1 LGGVQII
8 EVTDLG
14 VRSAVIRLRRRETAL
29 QFVLYPMIHM
39 AKPAF
44 YAAVTTR
51 LKRADVV
58 VAEGVGGGRG
68 KRSVLVGALT
78 LSYTVLRF
86 NRRAKLVE
94 QDIDYR
100 ALGVPVV
107 RPDVSVEEFA
117 AGWRQVPLAHRLM
130 MWCVLPFVVM
140 GRLFG
145 GTRMIW
151 SRSMEQNDL
160 PSPEE
165 EDLAD
170 WSPKL
175 EAAFGGERDDRL
187 LAVLCRLH
195 EERSTEAIEVAV
207 VYGAGHVSAVVHG
220 LMNRYG
226 YRPRSADW
234 LTIAD
239 L

>member
-1 LGGVQII
+1 MDGVQII
-8 EVTDLG
+8 EVTDLE
-14 VRSAVIRLRRRETAL
+14 VRSAVIRLRRRETPL

-44 YAAVTTR
+44 YTAVTAR

-58 VAEGVGGGRG
+58 VAEGVGGGRR
-68 KRSVLVGALT
+68 KHSVLAAALT

-94 QDIDYR
+94 QDIDY
-100 ALGVPVV
+100 ATLGVPVV
-107 RPDVSVEEFA
+107 RPDLSLEDFA
-117 AGWRQVPLAHRLM
+117 ASWRQVPLAHRLM
-130 MWCVLPFVVM
+130 MWCVLPFVVVA
-140 GRLFG
+140 RLFG

-160 PSPEE
+160 PAPEE

-175 EAAFGGERDDRL
+175 VAAFHGERDERL
-187 LAVLCRLH
+187 LAALCRLH
-195 EERSTEAIEVAV
+195 EERSGENIEVAV
-207 VYGAGHVSAVVHG
+207 VYGAAHMPAIVLG

-234 LTIAD
+234 LTVTD

>member
-1 LGGVQII
+1 MDGVQII

-14 VRSAVIRLRRRETAL
+14 VRSAVIRLRRRGTAL

-51 LKRADVV
+51 LKRANVV
-58 VAEGVGGGRG
+58 VAEGVGGGQR
-68 KRSVLVGALT
+68 KRSVLVSALT

-86 NRRAKLVE
+86 NRRAKLVK
-94 QDIDYR
+94 QDIDYS

-107 RPDVSVEEFA
+107 HPDVSSEEFA
-117 AGWRQVPLAHRLM
+117 AGWRRVPLAHRLV
-130 MWCVLPFVVM
+130 MWCVLPVVVVA
-140 GRLFG
+140 RLFG

-175 EAAFGGERDDRL
+175 EAAFHGERDERL

-195 EERSTEAIEVAV
+195 EERSGEDIEVAV
-207 VYGAGHVSAVVHG
+207 VYGAAHMPAIVLG

-234 LTIAD
+234 LTVAD

>member
-1 LGGVQII
+1 MTATVQMREGGRRA
-8 EVTDLG
+8 DHRG
-14 VRSAVIRLRRRETAL
+14 DRSRGSVGGYPAAGRDTAL

-44 YAAVTTR
+44 YAAVTAR

-58 VAEGVGGGRG
+58 VAEGVGGC
-68 KRSVLVGALT
+68 
-78 LSYTVLRF
+78 
-86 NRRAKLVE
+86 RR
-94 QDIDYR
+94 
-100 ALGVPVV
+100 
-107 RPDVSVEEFA
+107 
-117 AGWRQVPLAHRLM
+117 VPLAHRLL
-130 MWCVLPFVVM
+130 MWCVLPFVVVA
-140 GRLFG
+140 RLFG

-160 PSPEE
+160 PSPEQ

-170 WSPKL
+170 WSPTL

-195 EERSTEAIEVAV
+195 EERSGEDIEVAV
-207 VYGAGHVSAVVHG
+207 VYGAAHVPAIVRG

-226 YRPRSADW
+226 YRPHSADW

-239 L
+239 V

>member
-1 LGGVQII
+1 MQII
-8 EVTDLG
+8 EVTDFG

-39 AKPAF
+39 AKPEF

-51 LKRADVV
+51 LKRADMVV
-58 VAEGVGGGRG
+58 VEGVGDGQG
-68 KRSVLVGALT
+68 KSSVLVGALT
-78 LSYTVLRF
+78 LSYTVLTF
-86 NRRAKLVE
+86 NRRVKLVK
-94 QDIDYR
+94 QDIDYA

-107 RPDVSVEEFA
+107 RPDVSLDEFA
-117 AGWRQVPLAHRLM
+117 AGWRRVPLATRLM
-130 MWCVLPFVVM
+130 MWCALPVVV
-140 GRLFG
+140 GARLFG

-187 LAVLCRLH
+187 LAALTRLH
-195 EERSTEAIEVAV
+195 EERCGEDIEVAV
-207 VYGAGHVSAVVHG
+207 VYGAAHVPAIVHG
-220 LMNRYG
+220 LHRYG
-226 YRPRSADW
+226 YRARAADW
-234 LTIAD
+234 LTVAD